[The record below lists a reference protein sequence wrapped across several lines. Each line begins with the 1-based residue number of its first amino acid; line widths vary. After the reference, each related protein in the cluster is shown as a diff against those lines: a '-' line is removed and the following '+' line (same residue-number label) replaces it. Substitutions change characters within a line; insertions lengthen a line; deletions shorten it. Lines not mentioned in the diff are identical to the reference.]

1 MGKTNSIDMDRLE
14 KLEKEIELIKERNA
28 SVEIDKKW
36 ETSWMRR
43 GLIAVFTYLAISIY
57 MWAVSIDR
65 PFLNAIVPTV
75 GFMLSTL
82 TLPWFKRMWINRK

>member
-1 MGKTNSIDMDRLE
+1 MDLE
-14 KLEKEIELIKERNA
+14 QITKEIELIKKRNA
-28 SVEIDKKW
+28 AVELDKRW
-36 ETSWMRR
+36 ETSWTRR
-43 GLIAVFTYLAISIY
+43 ILIAFFTYLAISIY

-82 TLPWFKRMWINRK
+82 TLPWFKKMWTKRNR